1 MRSEHSAPATRQVR
15 AGRTPAATSA
25 GKTAD
30 NSSESRDE
38 QVRRVVAVAAVI
50 AIRLAYSVRRALRKD
65 DVVLELS
72 DDFVTLF
79 STVDYVFFVV
89 SAKRWCWKRDNKYNI
104 VSS

>member
-1 MRSEHSAPATRQVR
+1 MHAQREFGACDSASTRRPYARSDICREN
-15 AGRTPAATSA
+15 G
-25 GKTAD
+25 AD
-30 NSSESRDE
+30 NSSESRDG
-38 QVRRVVAVAAVI
+38 QVAAVI